1 MFALIHVHYE
11 YLKSQISTNHI
22 HKQTFITKE
31 SLIVMILKINMCLII
46 IILGHK

>member
-22 HKQTFITKE
+22 HKQTFITKR
-31 SLIVMILKINMCLII
+31 ITNRDDFKN
-46 IILGHK
+46 